1 MKILSLTDKETFS
14 DDFILIA
21 IYSDEED
28 YRMAFLLNQFL
39 KIKLINSTAIITP
52 KNKAEYAVFE
62 YEDTT
67 LIQLWQ
73 LLFNHS
79 FIKKEITPTLDLFS
93 EAIEIYEKKVYYINQ
108 LKKVRFF
115 LKIVANENEAY
126 YKDIVKKIKKIPQ
139 VYTAEILPLAQIK
152 NSELLLF

>member
-21 IYSDEED
+21 IYSDEDD

-39 KIKLINSTAIITP
+39 NLRLEKSTAIITP
-52 KNKAEYAVFE
+52 KEQAEYSIFE
-62 YEDTT
+62 YEDKT
-67 LIQLWQ
+67 LLQLWQ
-73 LLFNHS
+73 LLHNHS
-79 FIKKEITPTLDLFS
+79 FIKKEVTPTFDLFS
-93 EAIEIYEKKVYYINQ
+93 ETIDVYEKKVCYIKQ
-108 LKKVRFF
+108 LKKVRFL
-115 LKIVANENEAY
+115 LKVIADEKEAY
-126 YKDIVKKIKKIPQ
+126 YNDIVKKIKKIPQ